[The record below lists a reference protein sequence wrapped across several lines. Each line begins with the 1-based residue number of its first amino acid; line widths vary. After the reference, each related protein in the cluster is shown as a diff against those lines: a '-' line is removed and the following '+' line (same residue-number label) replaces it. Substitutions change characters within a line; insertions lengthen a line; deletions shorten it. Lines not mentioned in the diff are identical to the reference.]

1 MKKQFIALALCAVVL
16 FGVFAFVGCKTDEG
30 KNKTVYEVLN
40 DLAAKQ
46 RDQVTL
52 TVVTTV
58 GEDTL
63 TSTYN
68 ATVADSA
75 TKVEY
80 SVQSLAKLTADGATT
95 ARIETKSGSYVVKDG
110 KVVQQNG
117 QNCDI
122 ALDNVTLGKINFDKV
137 YFKDVQNVEGKFAAK
152 VVDADGFVGNKNATA
167 MTVEVAYTKDAIS
180 SLKITYTLSNAAV
193 TMTYTF

>member
-16 FGVFAFVGCKTDEG
+16 FGVFAFVGCKTDEE
-30 KNKTVYEVLN
+30 KTKTVYEVLN

-46 RDQVTL
+46 RDKVSL

-58 GEDTL
+58 GEDVL
-63 TSTYN
+63 TNTYN
-68 ATVADSA
+68 ATVVDGA

-80 SVQSLAKLTADGATT
+80 SVQSLAELTTDGATT
-95 ARIETKSGSYVVKDG
+95 ARVETKSGSYVVKDG

-122 ALDNVTLGKINFDKV
+122 ALENVTLGKIRFDKA
-137 YFKDVQNVEGKFAAK
+137 YFKDVQDVEGKFAAK
-152 VVDADGFVGNKNATA
+152 VVDAEGFVGNKNATD
-167 MTVEVAYTKDAIS
+167 MTVEVAYTKEVIS
-180 SLKITYTLSNAAV
+180 SLRITYNLPNAAV
-193 TMTYTF
+193 TMSYTF

>member
-16 FGVFAFVGCKTDEG
+16 FGVFAFTACKTDEG
-30 KNKTVYEVLN
+30 KTKTVYEVLN

-46 RDQVTL
+46 RDKVTL

-68 ATVADSA
+68 ATVADGA

-80 SVQSLAKLTADGATT
+80 SVQSLAKLSADCATT
-95 ARIETKSGSYVVKDG
+95 ARVETKSGSYVVKDG
-110 KVVQQNG
+110 KVVQQDG

-122 ALDNVTLGKINFDKV
+122 SLDNVTLGKINFAKA
-137 YFKDVQNVEGKFAAK
+137 YFKDVQDVEGKFAAK
-152 VVDADGFVGNKNATA
+152 VVDADGFVGNKNATD